1 MFKSIKRDAVIWI
14 RVHTTHYS
22 MILERLFQNACW
34 LEFLEMLISRPE
46 TEASDFHD
54 VYTVDF
60 AHP

>member
-1 MFKSIKRDAVIWI
+1 
-14 RVHTTHYS
+14 

-34 LEFLEMLISRPE
+34 PEFLEMLTSLAG
-46 TEASDFHD
+46 TEASDFYY